1 MARNE
6 KLEKRVREALAGL
19 PQVEEKLMFRG
30 LTFIVNQKMCMSVGN
45 DELLCR
51 IGPAVYESALGK
63 NGVKP
68 MKIKDREYAGFVLV
82 NEKTIGTKKRLL
94 YWVNLSLKF
103 NKQISSI
110 NKKEINEK
118 GAIMIGEKKT
128 GLKRRILFNTDV
140 DRVFGALSTLKGLR
154 GWWTT
159 LVKGST
165 EKGGVIRFE
174 FAGLKEHILM
184 RVEKTKKPK
193 WVEWYCLEHTELDEW
208 NGTKVIF
215 ELRENESGICELQFQ
230 HVGLVP
236 ELECYSSCRSGWDYF
251 LKSLKDYVE
260 KNEGTPFG
268 AE

>member
-30 LTFIVNQKMCMSVGN
+30 LTFMVNRKMCMSVGN

-51 IGPAVYESALGK
+51 IGPAEYKSALRKKGI
-63 NGVKP
+63 KP
-68 MKIKDREYAGFVLV
+68 MEMKGREYAGFVLV
-82 NEKTIGTKKRLL
+82 NEKALGTKKRLL

-103 NKQISSI
+103 NKQIGSI
-110 NKKEINEK
+110 
-118 GAIMIGEKKT
+118 EKKKALKKPT
-128 GLKRRILFNTDV
+128 GIDKKPMGLKRRILFKANAN
-140 DRVFGALSTLKGLR
+140 RVFEALSTLKGLR

-165 EKGGVIRFE
+165 KKGGVIRFE
-174 FAGLKEHILM
+174 FEGLKEHILM
-184 RVEKTKKPK
+184 RVEKTKKSK
-193 WVEWYCLEHTELDEW
+193 WVEWNCLEHTELDEW
-208 NGTKVIF
+208 NGTRVIF
-215 ELRENESGICELQFQ
+215 DLQENESGLCELQFE

-236 ELECYSSCRSGWDYF
+236 ESACFSSCRSGWDYF
-251 LKSLKDYVE
+251 LKSLKNYAE
-260 KNEGTPFG
+260 KNEGAPFG

>member
-1 MARNE
+1 MARNI
-6 KLEKRVREALAGL
+6 KLEKRVREALASL
-19 PQVEEKLMFRG
+19 SQVEEKLMFRG
-30 LTFIVNQKMCMSVGN
+30 LTFMVNKKMCMSVGN

-51 IGPAVYESALGK
+51 IGPAKYESALEK

-68 MKIKDREYAGFVLV
+68 MKMKGREYAGFILV
-82 NEKTIGTKKRLL
+82 NEKAIGTQKRLL

-110 NKKEINEK
+110 EQKEIIEK
-118 GAIMIGEKKT
+118 GPIVIDKKKT
-128 GLKRRILFNTDV
+128 GLKRRILFKADA

-165 EKGGVIRFE
+165 KNGRVIRFE

-184 RVEKTKKPK
+184 RVAKTNKQKL
-193 WVEWYCLEHTELDEW
+193 VEWNCLEHTELDEW
-208 NGTKVIF
+208 NGTRIIF
-215 ELRENESGICELQFQ
+215 DLRENEPGICELQFQ

-251 LKSLKDYVE
+251 LKSLKEYVE